1 MPLPAAFLDELRA
14 RTPLA
19 AVVGRRVKLERS
31 GRNWRGCCP
40 FHGEKT
46 PSFYVYEDH
55 YHCFGCGVHGDAVSF
70 VMGSAGASFP
80 EAVAQLAA
88 EAGLEVPKATRQVE
102 EAERRRHDLH
112 DIMAAAEAAYR
123 RRLFLPEA
131 AGALAYLRR
140 RGLTDETIE
149 RFGLGWSGEGRGSL
163 VADLAGAGIERE
175 RLGETGL
182 LRVGEDG
189 RLGSELFYARVMFPI
204 RDRSGRVISFGGR
217 TLGDGQPK
225 YLNGPET
232 PLFAKRRTLYGL
244 DLARSA
250 ARQDVVV
257 VVEGYMDVIA
267 LSQAGLQAAVAPL
280 GTALTAEQL
289 EALWRLSPVP
299 VLCFDGDAAGSRAAA
314 RALSIALPLITP
326 ERSLAVASL
335 PAGEDPDTLVMRQ
348 GAAGMRRVLDGAR
361 PMVEAVW
368 AFTRELAGN
377 GSTPEQAAALLAQL
391 DRQAALI
398 EDRGLAGEYR
408 RALKDRFYASRRR
421 HAVPQTPRH
430 LRPGAEAMAT
440 GSAAEQARMLT
451 AILLRHPSL
460 LHDVEEAYAGLALPP
475 PLAELRAALL
485 AQPHAA
491 EPLDSAGMLDHLHHS
506 GLSEAVAV
514 ALARIPYPLPACAA
528 PDAMPAD
535 AEAGWWHIFGMM
547 HRDRLEEE
555 VSNAMHAFA
564 AQADEDGLRRLTVL
578 CEARNTLRAGG
589 QGVGLDTAD
598 PTVPTHHVQ

>member
-1 MPLPAAFLDELRA
+1 MPLSAAFLDELRA

-88 EAGLEVPKATRQVE
+88 EAGLEVPKPTRQVD

-112 DIMAAAEAAYR
+112 DIMAAAEASYR
-123 RRLFLPEA
+123 RRLFLPEGA
-131 AGALAYLRR
+131 PALAYLRR

-163 VADLAGAGIERE
+163 VADLGRAGIERE

-182 LRVGEDG
+182 LRIGEDG

-244 DLARSA
+244 DLARAA
-250 ARQDVVV
+250 ARKDVVV

-289 EALWRLSPVP
+289 EALWRLSPAP

-335 PAGEDPDTLVMRQ
+335 PAGEDPDTLVMGR
-348 GAAGMRRVLDGAR
+348 GAAGMRQVLDGAR

-377 GSTPEQAAALLAQL
+377 GGTPEQAASLLAQL

-398 EDRGLAGEYR
+398 QDRSLAGEYR

-421 HAVPQTPRH
+421 HAVPQAPRH

-475 PLAELRAALL
+475 PLGELRDAVLSC
-485 AQPHAA
+485 PHGD
-491 EPLDSAGMLDHLHHS
+491 EPLDSATLLAHLHHS
-506 GLSEAVAV
+506 GLGPVVATV
-514 ALARIPYPLPACAA
+514 LTQAPQTLPACAK
-528 PDAMPAD
+528 PDAMPAE
-535 AEAGWWHIFGMM
+535 AEAGWWHFFGIM
-547 HRDRLEEE
+547 HRERLEHE
-555 VSNAMHAFA
+555 VTRARDAFA
-564 AQADEDGLRRLTVL
+564 TVMDDANQTRLKALTQALEALNADGQYGETR
-578 CEARNTLRAGG
+578 GG
-589 QGVGLDTAD
+589 GEPAW
-598 PTVPTHHVQ
+598 H

>member
-1 MPLPAAFLDELRA
+1 MPLPAAFLDDLRA

-70 VMGSAGASFP
+70 VMGNAGASFP

-88 EAGLEVPKATRQVE
+88 EAGLEVPKPTRQVA
-102 EAERRRHDLH
+102 EAEQRRHDLH
-112 DIMAAAEAAYR
+112 DIMAAAETAYR
-123 RRLFLPEA
+123 RRLFLPEGA
-131 AGALAYLRR
+131 AALAYLRR

-163 VADLAGAGIERE
+163 VADLARAGIERE

-189 RLGSELFYARVMFPI
+189 KLGQELFYNRVMFPI

-244 DLARSA
+244 DLARAA
-250 ARQDVVV
+250 ARKDVVV

-289 EALWRLSPVP
+289 EAVWRLSPTP
-299 VLCFDGDAAGSRAAA
+299 VLCFDGDAAGARAAA

-326 ERSLAVASL
+326 ERSLSVASL
-335 PAGEDPDTLVMRQ
+335 PAGEDPDTLVARH
-348 GAAGMRRVLDGAR
+348 GAAEFRRLIEAAK

-368 AFTRELAGN
+368 AVTRELAGT
-377 GSTPEQAAALLAQL
+377 GGTPEQAAGLLAQL

-398 EDRGLAGEYR
+398 QDRGLAGEYR

-421 HAVPQTPRH
+421 NTPAASPRH
-430 LRPGAEAMAT
+430 LRPGAEAMAS
-440 GSAAEQARMLT
+440 GSAVDQARTLT
-451 AILLRHPSL
+451 AILLRHPEL
-460 LHDVEEAYAGLALPP
+460 LHDVHEAYVGLALDQR
-475 PLAELRAALL
+475 LDEVRVALL
-485 AQPHAA
+485 ACPHGDA
-491 EPLDSAGMLDHLHHS
+491 PLDSATVLDHLHHS
-506 GLSEAVAV
+506 GLDAAVAF
-514 ALARIPYPLPACAA
+514 ALAQDALPACAK
-528 PDAMPAD
+528 PGAMPAE
-535 AEAGWWHIFGMM
+535 AEAGWWHFHGM
-547 HRDRLEEE
+547 
-555 VSNAMHAFA
+555 
-564 AQADEDGLRRLTVL
+564 LRREALERDLAAARDAFIGAPTAANESRLTGLKRALDALHADVQQDAIYGGE
-578 CEARNTLRAGG
+578 EAA
-589 QGVGLDTAD
+589 
-598 PTVPTHHVQ
+598 